1 MSEQDE
7 WIESYADS
15 TELLCEAL
23 GKAYMDANVS
33 ERHDKANQIVAA
45 ILTKDYTAVGLVMS
59 ELVYDYADE
68 VME

>member
-1 MSEQDE
+1 VSEQDE

-45 ILTKDYTAVGLVMS
+45 ILTKITQQSD
-59 ELVYDYADE
+59 
-68 VME
+68 